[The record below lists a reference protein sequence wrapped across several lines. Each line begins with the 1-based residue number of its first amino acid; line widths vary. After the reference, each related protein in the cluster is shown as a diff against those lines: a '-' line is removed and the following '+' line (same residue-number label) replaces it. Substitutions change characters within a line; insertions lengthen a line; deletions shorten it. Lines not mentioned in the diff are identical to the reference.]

1 MMENKKITM
10 AAADA
15 EKLEMLVSYY
25 DAHTVEK
32 IHEKHPGFVE
42 DDLTTIL
49 EILKKA
55 LEV

>member
-1 MMENKKITM
+1 MEYKKITM
-10 AAADA
+10 STEDA

-25 DAHTVEK
+25 DFHTVER
-32 IHEKHPGFVE
+32 IHKKRPEFVE

>member
-1 MMENKKITM
+1 MKNITI

-25 DAHTVEK
+25 DFHTVER
-32 IHEKHPGFVE
+32 IHEKRPGFVV